1 MTILKVAA
9 YSNPITA
16 PVMLLATTMQIPV
29 NIISSAKKCLGQ
41 AKDFMLNS
49 IPVAQVFLIAA
60 IGYYVF
66 RNDLNDAMYHD
77 KNAQKL
83 LNQVNAKGLNS
94 PQQMAKDGDFEALGP
109 IVRGFN
115 NLTNILKHPIRSIG
129 DGILHYLGLDKL
141 PGVGDRTIYKGLT
154 AEQINQQVAAEG
166 EDKGKTIVH
175 LAASTFKNQ
184 QDLQE
189 IEEMHARGADPS
201 IEDQNGKTA
210 TDLAFENPQAEVAGK
225 DLIEVFTNH
234 GEHVGITMGRA
245 IEQDNNKQVDAH
257 FENAESKNWSIG
269 GLNIGPNNTKA
280 LLTKTDKDGMQP
292 LDHAIQKENLPV
304 INRLQNNKIFAEKEQ
319 AVEVSKLVD
328 QNLTEENIKLET
340 TLLQNTNDKKTVEQ
354 IKDAVIHP
362 ELTTLCEQ
370 REEAIDSFYNQDFS
384 TQVAK
389 HIVSS
394 YLPHIPDGSLGEL
407 NNFVQN
413 PTVPTSQKAM
423 SVLLSLPNTQ
433 AMVNEVIIEK
443 AVSTTSKVV
452 GWMGDFLAAVG
463 DELGKGLTADSGDFS
478 ANTAQDYA
486 WFSKDTQTEQL
497 YSGSTTLN
505 QLLIGNVSNVW
516 ANNSLLL
523 EQAKE

>member
-1 MTILKVAA
+1 M
-9 YSNPITA
+9 
-16 PVMLLATTMQIPV
+16 
-29 NIISSAKKCLGQ
+29 
-41 AKDFMLNS
+41 
-49 IPVAQVFLIAA
+49 
-60 IGYYVF
+60 
-66 RNDLNDAMYHD
+66 
-77 KNAQKL
+77 
-83 LNQVNAKGLNS
+83 
-94 PQQMAKDGDFEALGP
+94 
-109 IVRGFN
+109 
-115 NLTNILKHPIRSIG
+115 
-129 DGILHYLGLDKL
+129 
-141 PGVGDRTIYKGLT
+141 
-154 AEQINQQVAAEG
+154 
-166 EDKGKTIVH
+166 
-175 LAASTFKNQ
+175 
-184 QDLQE
+184 
-189 IEEMHARGADPS
+189 
-201 IEDQNGKTA
+201 
-210 TDLAFENPQAEVAGK
+210 
-225 DLIEVFTNH
+225 
-234 GEHVGITMGRA
+234 
-245 IEQDNNKQVDAH
+245 
-257 FENAESKNWSIG
+257 
-269 GLNIGPNNTKA
+269 
-280 LLTKTDKDGMQP
+280 
-292 LDHAIQKENLPV
+292 
-304 INRLQNNKIFAEKEQ
+304 
-319 AVEVSKLVD
+319 SKLVD